1 MDKSTNEMRDLALDT
16 DIQKIVKTQWVC
28 IFCFLTNFNSIDSY
42 YHHHHIQTLEVSSYL
57 IMTLIITN

>member
-16 DIQKIVKTQWVC
+16 DIQKIVKTH
-28 IFCFLTNFNSIDSY
+28 SIDSY